1 MGSSLL
7 PNTQK
12 STCSSLPSS
21 PLSPL
26 LPLPALMPLPHTAH
40 PQPTLMY
47 PHYTTMP
54 TPLPMTTLKPTLP
67 PQNKEMVMLPQ
78 DLTELTF
85 PTVVSKLSLTP
96 LTKTDM
102 SLMLNTRVLP
112 NTPNTSLLPLT
123 NQPIRLSGVFFT
135 TLARCD

>member
-1 MGSSLL
+1 MGISSLL

-12 STCSSLPSS
+12 STCSSLPSL

-40 PQPTLMY
+40 PQPTLMF

-67 PQNKEMVMLPQ
+67 PQNREMVMLPQ

-102 SLMLNTRVLP
+102 SLMLNTKVLP
-112 NTPNTSLLPLT
+112 NTPNTNPPPLT
-123 NQPIRLSGVFFT
+123 NQPIRLSGFFYHPSP
-135 TLARCD
+135 L

>member
-1 MGSSLL
+1 MG
-7 PNTQK
+7 TQK
-12 STCSSLPSS
+12 STCSSLPSL

-54 TPLPMTTLKPTLP
+54 TPLPMITLKPTLP

-112 NTPNTSLLPLT
+112 NTLNTSLLPLT
-123 NQPIRLSGVFFT
+123 NQPIRLSGVF
-135 TLARCD
+135 LPPSPP

>member
-1 MGSSLL
+1 MGISSLL

-12 STCSSLPSS
+12 STCSSLPSL

-26 LPLPALMPLPHTAH
+26 LPLPAQMPLPHTAH
-40 PQPTLMY
+40 PQPMLMC

-54 TPLPMTTLKPTLP
+54 TLLPMTTLKPPLP
-67 PQNKEMVMLPQ
+67 PQNREMVMLPQ

-102 SLMLNTRVLP
+102 SLMFNTRVLP
-112 NTPNTSLLPLT
+112 NTPNTNPPPLT
-123 NQPIRLSGVFFT
+123 NPPIRL
-135 TLARCD
+135 

>member
-1 MGSSLL
+1 MGISSLL

-12 STCSSLPSS
+12 STCSSLPSL

-40 PQPTLMY
+40 PQPTLMC
-47 PHYTTMP
+47 PHYTTTP

-67 PQNKEMVMLPQ
+67 PQNREMVMLPQ

-85 PTVVSKLSLTP
+85 PTVVSKLSPTP

-102 SLMLNTRVLP
+102 SLMFNTRVLP
-112 NTPNTSLLPLT
+112 NTPNTSPPPLT
-123 NQPIRLSGVFFT
+123 NPPIRLSGFF
-135 TLARCD
+135 LPP